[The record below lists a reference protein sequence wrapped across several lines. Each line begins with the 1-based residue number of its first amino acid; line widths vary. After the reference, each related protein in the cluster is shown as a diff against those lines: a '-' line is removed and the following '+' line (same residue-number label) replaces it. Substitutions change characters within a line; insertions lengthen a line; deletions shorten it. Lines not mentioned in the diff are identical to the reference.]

1 MNIGETDSEAKQNS
15 HSSLAQQSYALY
27 SFMVLKS
34 FENDYAL
41 NFLANMLMNVSSGL
55 NLKI

>member
-34 FENDYAL
+34 FENDYEL
-41 NFLANMLMNVSSGL
+41 NFLANTC
-55 NLKI
+55 